1 MSDAPGAPRW
11 YTHGWNRDLSWRL
24 ILGIIPKVPPAL
36 RPPIHLL
43 TTLVCFAAMGRERR
57 AVRRNLATIAGRSGI
72 APWWPAFRL
81 FYNFSKFMVAYT
93 DVRPYGDGRFLDR
106 VQGRPRGEEVL
117 RQARAGGRG
126 VIVLGMHL
134 GQWDLAL
141 VALASL
147 GVPITVVMRRE
158 DEEASRF
165 AAEAR
170 RAAGIRVAHAGDDP
184 LMTIDL
190 LAALRRNEI
199 VALQGDRPYG
209 PVTAAARMFGR
220 VTPLPAGPAE
230 LAAASGAPLLP
241 AALVFEGHRRLR
253 LVFGEPLR
261 VERGGAQDGR
271 AALGGGV
278 ARAMEAIIRAYPD
291 QWFNFYDVWG
301 GPAATPAGSTNER
314 TRCATSR

>member
-1 MSDAPGAPRW
+1 
-11 YTHGWNRDLSWRL
+11 
-24 ILGIIPKVPPAL
+24 
-36 RPPIHLL
+36 
-43 TTLVCFAAMGRERR
+43 
-57 AVRRNLATIAGRSGI
+57 
-72 APWWPAFRL
+72 
-81 FYNFSKFMVAYT
+81 
-93 DVRPYGDGRFLDR
+93 
-106 VQGRPRGEEVL
+106 
-117 RQARAGGRG
+117 
-126 VIVLGMHL
+126 
-134 GQWDLAL
+134 
-141 VALASL
+141 
-147 GVPITVVMRRE
+147 
-158 DEEASRF
+158 
-165 AAEAR
+165 
-170 RAAGIRVAHAGDDP
+170 
-184 LMTIDL
+184 
-190 LAALRRNEI
+190 
-199 VALQGDRPYG
+199 
-209 PVTAAARMFGR
+209 MFGR